1 MSSWEL
7 GKKIMKM
14 AENRDKEK
22 TLITISSN
30 TARKIEATLQAL
42 KDKGEMTPTEANVI
56 GQKMLQALENGAK
69 EAKDKV
75 ERDQVPG

>member
-30 TARKIEATLQAL
+30 TARMIEATLQDL

>member
-1 MSSWEL
+1 MSSLEIGEEIL
-7 GKKIMKM
+7 KL

-30 TARKIEATLQAL
+30 TARMIEATLQDL

-56 GQKMLQALENGAK
+56 EQKMLWALENGIK
-69 EAKDKV
+69 EAKDEI

>member
-30 TARKIEATLQAL
+30 TARMIEATLQAL